1 VPAFTGFAKR
11 PDESVFQRP
20 FRYIVAR
27 TSCDV
32 LNTGPLHLLARHD
45 FRLNDG
51 LGTWGSCLTQTDL
64 TVEAATAAPSEQNM
78 PAKARITSGD
88 IPVLNGIRGLL
99 ALWVLLGH
107 VHIFCGGQL
116 PFLSTPGMAVYAFM
130 VMSGFLMALHFR
142 LREQREPW
150 QNPRTW
156 WVFYL
161 RRFFRIAPLYYLLL
175 AFALTFHGPYMAA
188 YYNLGRFYL
197 PDFVPAAGVPTYDL
211 FGFDFATLFYHATF
225 LFGAIPSQSSNNIL
239 PDWSIGLEMQFY
251 QVFPFLMI
259 ALRKIGPV
267 WFAACAL
274 AVIFAA
280 HPLERQFPLPSFLP
294 LVLTAFVIGIFMSEA
309 WFTKDKMTA
318 SALLVVAIFLA
329 SVRMPAKFQAI
340 PLAMIFL
347 INFPELFGRLKIKR
361 LGTAVLNSLGGRLGL
376 FLGDRSYSV
385 YLLHMLILVPVL
397 TLVEGMPWFE
407 HSTPL
412 VRFAVVA
419 PVMLVTCY
427 ALATITL
434 MAVENPFI
442 AMGRRFTALSSA
454 YFQSSSSSRPSAFE
468 HRQ

>member
-1 VPAFTGFAKR
+1 MTPSDLAVDAA
-11 PDESVFQRP
+11 
-20 FRYIVAR
+20 IV
-27 TSCDV
+27 
-32 LNTGPLHLLARHD
+32 
-45 FRLNDG
+45 
-51 LGTWGSCLTQTDL
+51 
-64 TVEAATAAPSEQNM
+64 APSEQSP
-78 PAKARITSGD
+78 PAKARTTLGD

-116 PFLSTPGMAVYAFM
+116 PLLSTPGMAVYAFM

-150 QNPRTW
+150 HSPRTW
-156 WVFYL
+156 WVFYV

-188 YYNLGRFYL
+188 YGNLGRFYL
-197 PDFVPAAGVPTYDL
+197 PDFVPAAGVPSYDVAA
-211 FGFDFATLFYHATF
+211 FDFTTLFYHATF
-225 LFGAIPSQSSNNIL
+225 LFGTIPSQSSNNIL

-251 QVFPFLMI
+251 LVFPFLMI
-259 ALRKIGPV
+259 ALRKIGPA

-274 AVIFAA
+274 AVVFAA
-280 HPLERQFPLPSFLP
+280 HPLEPQFALPSFLP

-309 WFTKDKMTA
+309 WFAKDRMTA
-318 SALLVVAIFLA
+318 SALLVLAIFLA

-347 INFPELFGRLKIKR
+347 INFPDLFERLKIKR
-361 LGTAVLNSLGGRLGL
+361 LGTVVVNGLGGRVGL

-397 TLVEGMPWFE
+397 TLVEAMPWFE
-407 HSTPL
+407 DSTPM

-419 PVMLVTCY
+419 PVMLVSCY

-434 MAVENPFI
+434 MAIENPFI
-442 AMGRRFTALSSA
+442 AVGRRLTAPSSA
-454 YFQSSSSSRPSAFE
+454 YFQSSSSSRSSAFE
-468 HRQ
+468 QRQ

>member
-1 VPAFTGFAKR
+1 
-11 PDESVFQRP
+11 
-20 FRYIVAR
+20 
-27 TSCDV
+27 
-32 LNTGPLHLLARHD
+32 
-45 FRLNDG
+45 
-51 LGTWGSCLTQTDL
+51 
-64 TVEAATAAPSEQNM
+64 
-78 PAKARITSGD
+78 
-88 IPVLNGIRGLL
+88 
-99 ALWVLLGH
+99 
-107 VHIFCGGQL
+107 
-116 PFLSTPGMAVYAFM
+116 
-130 VMSGFLMALHFR
+130 
-142 LREQREPW
+142 
-150 QNPRTW
+150 
-156 WVFYL
+156 
-161 RRFFRIAPLYYLLL
+161 
-175 AFALTFHGPYMAA
+175 
-188 YYNLGRFYL
+188 
-197 PDFVPAAGVPTYDL
+197 
-211 FGFDFATLFYHATF
+211 LFYHATF

-251 QVFPFLMI
+251 LVFPFLMI